1 MKIIKLTTVFILAF
15 LIIGLTSFTNIR
27 KAKKAIRGH
36 YLLAQED
43 ELYWFTVS
51 VRIDDKTSQYK
62 ITGSA
67 SKLVKGNQAA
77 FEKDV
82 WYGIARRQII
92 IGPFAQQ
99 NEALNAKMLYKKDAD
114 QINAIPS
121 EDNPSEVYWFFV
133 TFIQL
138 DRLGAYIFQRM
149 PAGVAS
155 GNTTDFV
162 DALYENITFKNLAV
176 GPFWD
181 YNLAEK
187 SKALYRKNE

>member
-1 MKIIKLTTVFILAF
+1 MKIVKITLVFLF
-15 LIIGLTSFTNIR
+15 VLVGLISFARTIE
-27 KAKKAIRGH
+27 AKKAYQGH
-36 YLLAQED
+36 YLSPKED
-43 ELYWFTVS
+43 DVYWFTVS
-51 VRIDDKTSQYK
+51 VRIDEKTSQYK
-62 ITGSA
+62 ISGSA
-67 SKLVKGNQAA
+67 SKLVKGTQLA

-82 WYGIARRQII
+82 WYGVARRQIV

-99 NEALNAKMLYKKDAD
+99 TEATNSRMLYKKAAD
-114 QINAIPS
+114 QIDNIPS
-121 EDNPSEVYWFFV
+121 EDNPSEVFWFFV

-155 GNTTDFV
+155 GNTTEFV

-181 YNLAEK
+181 RALAEK
-187 SKALYRKNE
+187 SKAMYRKNE